1 MCRHCCRCW
10 WFNGERIS
18 MRVLGK
24 KGKEGAAVEDF
35 KEYQVSVCSGTA
47 SSEEGT
53 DDKRPE

>member
-53 DDKRPE
+53 DDK